1 MNQSSIAPVEITV
14 RRYRTIAVFL
24 GLTVAW
30 LSMSPAARA
39 RKGPRISYFDRLK
52 LANWKQVVRVD
63 KSTNFWK
70 PTGMLLIAAKP
81 SEVMSTFMDFGSINT
96 FMPKVKSC
104 RVVRRRGKHKI
115 WAVVF
120 LDLPWPVANA
130 WVAVRYDWSRAPS
143 GSYKLNWVRHRG
155 SMKRYWGK
163 LRLWPWGK
171 NWTLAVS
178 TMQAVP
184 DAHISRSRLNKG
196 IVWGSEQ
203 MLHHLRAEVDRR
215 RRKGL
220 LKPYNP

>member
-1 MNQSSIAPVEITV
+1 MNANPLLLVETIV
-14 RRYRTIAVFL
+14 RRYKTIALLF
-24 GLTVAW
+24 GIAAAW
-30 LSMSPAARA
+30 LAMAPPLQARS
-39 RKGPRISYFDRLK
+39 GPRISYFDRLK

-63 KSTNFWK
+63 KSSKFWK
-70 PTGMLLIAAKP
+70 PTGMLLIAARP
-81 SEVMSTFMDFGSINT
+81 AEVMATFMDFKAINT

-104 RVVRRRGKHKI
+104 RVVRRRGKNKI
-115 WAVVF
+115 WAVVI

-130 WVAVRYDWSRAPS
+130 WVAVKYDWSAAN
-143 GSYKLNWVRHRG
+143 GSYKLSWVRHRG

-163 LRLWPWGK
+163 LRLYPWGK
-171 NWTLAVS
+171 HWTLAVS

-184 DAHISRSRLNKG
+184 DLHISRSRLNKG

-215 RRKGL
+215 RKKGS

>member
-1 MNQSSIAPVEITV
+1 LNENPLGSVETTV
-14 RRYRTIAVFL
+14 RRFKIITLLIGIVA
-24 GLTVAW
+24 AW
-30 LSMSPAARA
+30 LATAPIAQGRS
-39 RKGPRISYFDRLK
+39 GPQISYFDRLK

-63 KSTNFWK
+63 KSSKFWK
-70 PTGMLLIAAKP
+70 PTGMLLIAARP
-81 SEVMSTFMDFGSINT
+81 AEVMATFMDFKSINT

-115 WAVVF
+115 WAVVI

-130 WVAVRYDWSRAPS
+130 WVAVKYDWSRTKE
-143 GSYKLNWVRHRG
+143 SYRLNWVRHRG

-163 LRLWPWGK
+163 LRLYPWGK
-171 NWTLAVS
+171 HWTLAIS

-184 DAHISRSRLNKG
+184 DLHISRSRLNKG

-215 RRKGL
+215 RKKGR